1 MARTGA
7 TKTLASV
14 AALERIM
21 ELNNGKNGCH
31 GVRNLD
37 LADRPM
43 FGFGNSTTDRCLSTA
58 CLDITA
64 GGRKGELRVHTLDRG
79 EGPLLFSV
87 EALRSLGAVIDFQAD
102 LAVFRNLDPT
112 QVVQLERSSTG
123 HQLLPLTEDLFAKA
137 TKTAEPVPGL
147 SAYL

>member
-1 MARTGA
+1 MEYAIWIWLTG
-7 TKTLASV
+7 
-14 AALERIM
+14 
-21 ELNNGKNGCH
+21 
-31 GVRNLD
+31 
-37 LADRPM
+37 
-43 FGFGNSTTDRCLSTA
+43 RCLVLETPPLIAA
-58 CLDITA
+58 CPQHAWDITA